1 MKEDIH
7 KYDDIINM
15 PRHISKKHPQMST
28 RDRAAQFAPFAALT
42 GHKER
47 IVETERLTTEKK
59 ELDTCQQEIINN
71 ALQRI
76 RQNIKNCPNVTI
88 TYFIPDSKKEGGKYI
103 TVIEH
108 VKKIDDYENI
118 ILLSNGSIFTGTD
131 FV

>member
-1 MKEDIH
+1 MTGVQTCALPIH
-7 KYDDIINM
+7 Y
-15 PRHISKKHPQMST
+15 
-28 RDRAAQFAPFAALT
+28 FLLT

-118 ILLSNGSIFTGTD
+118 ILLSNGSKIIIND
-131 FV
+131 IYDIELSSI